1 MRIRILGI
9 GFCLTAVILLQG
21 CYFWSSEIS
30 NPEITSS
37 YRMDDFDYHDYVGY
51 DESSQQE
58 FILYIEKNYLN
69 DLRAKIITENITLPS
84 ITLYEFTHRALAEK
98 YKDPEFMETNRGK
111 ASKRDAEQLT
121 LLVKKLLERLN
132 LFQSVDVISENTN
145 GSDLYVRPTIGVY
158 YKSSSILGR
167 AVYVTAVLT
176 FGIISPAH
184 GSEIVQL
191 KFEIFPEHAKTDAVL
206 VEGTGGGFTALST
219 VWMTDNPN
227 CFDDM
232 HHYAFGIAFRKLV
245 LNILDKRNQIKKL
258 SSSNVSGTD

>member
-1 MRIRILGI
+1 MVFADYQRHGRVAAWCCERSCCLWKSDGLIGQEWIDLIAMAVSPFTNSIYIIGYSRIHAMRIKILGI

-98 YKDPEFMETNRGK
+98 YKDPEFMETKCLRNR
-111 ASKRDAEQLT
+111 
-121 LLVKKLLERLN
+121 
-132 LFQSVDVISENTN
+132 IS
-145 GSDLYVRPTIGVY
+145 
-158 YKSSSILGR
+158 
-167 AVYVTAVLT
+167 
-176 FGIISPAH
+176 
-184 GSEIVQL
+184 
-191 KFEIFPEHAKTDAVL
+191 
-206 VEGTGGGFTALST
+206 
-219 VWMTDNPN
+219 
-227 CFDDM
+227 
-232 HHYAFGIAFRKLV
+232 
-245 LNILDKRNQIKKL
+245 
-258 SSSNVSGTD
+258 